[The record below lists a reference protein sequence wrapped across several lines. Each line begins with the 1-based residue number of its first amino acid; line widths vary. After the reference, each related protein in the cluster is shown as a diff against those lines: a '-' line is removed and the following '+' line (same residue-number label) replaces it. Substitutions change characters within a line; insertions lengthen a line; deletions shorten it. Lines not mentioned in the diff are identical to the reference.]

1 MPPQTTSYPM
11 RKLIIR
17 ASLLSAVLLTSS
29 VPKPAAAQS
38 MNSWMGT
45 SSGTW
50 STAGNWSLGVAP
62 STSPISIADYPGT
75 ASLQHTIDLAGATGR
90 VSYGNIFDFVA
101 GGVGYTFTGTAG
113 SVSGFFIRA
122 GGPVN
127 GIVNND
133 DNAQTFNVPIKLT
146 SNSGI
151 AGAGAGMTFNAAAGD
166 LIFNGNN
173 NAPATPWTINLN
185 GASNL
190 TFTGSANITIGSSG
204 PGQIVNTNVGT
215 FSGIVKNGTGTL
227 TLGGTVANTY
237 NGTTILNQGIIL
249 AQKANAFGTGGL
261 QLNGGTL
268 KTGGFGQ
275 SLGTLDLEGSATLD
289 FGAGVSALSLANS
302 SAVAW
307 GSGLTLSLVNWTAG
321 TDTLRVGTDATG
333 LTASQLSEIIFSDL
347 PGSPGAQI
355 DANGFITPMSVPEP
369 SAFGLA
375 FLGGL
380 ALTARVLSRR
390 RLD

>member
-1 MPPQTTSYPM
+1 MPYRM
-11 RKLIIR
+11 RITRL
-17 ASLLSAVLLTSS
+17 SFLSAALLTSS
-29 VPKPAAAQS
+29 LPTLAPAQTI
-38 MNSWMGT
+38 NSWIST

-50 STAGNWSLGVAP
+50 STAGNWSLAQAP
-62 STSPISIADYPGT
+62 SASSPLPISAADYPGT

-90 VSYGNIFDFVA
+90 VCYGNIFDFLA
-101 GGVGYTFTGTAG
+101 GGVGYTFNGTAG
-113 SVSGFFIRA
+113 TVSGFFLRA

-127 GIVNND
+127 GIINND

-146 SNSGI
+146 SFSGI

-204 PGQIVNTNVGT
+204 PGQIVNTNSVNP
-215 FSGIVKNGTGTL
+215 SGIVKNGAGTL

-237 NGTTILNQGIIL
+237 NGTTILNQGTIQG
-249 AQKANAFGTGGL
+249 QKANAFGTGGL
-261 QLNGGTL
+261 QLNGGIL
-268 KTGGFGQ
+268 GTGGFSD
-275 SLGTLDLEGSATLD
+275 SLGTLDLEGSAAID
-289 FGAGVSALSLANS
+289 FGAGASALSFANS

-307 GSGLTLSLVNWTAG
+307 GTGLTLSLVNWTSG
-321 TDTLRVGTDATG
+321 SDTLRVGIDGTG
-333 LTASQLSEIIFSDL
+333 LTASQLSELIFSDL

-355 DANGFITPMSVPEP
+355 DANGFITPLVVPEP
-369 SAFGLA
+369 SAMVLVFLGLA
-375 FLGGL
+375 VTTRR
-380 ALTARVLSRR
+380 LTRRVLV
-390 RLD
+390 

>member
-1 MPPQTTSYPM
+1 M
-11 RKLIIR
+11 RKLITR
-17 ASLLSAVLLTSS
+17 ASLISAALLTSS
-29 VPKPAAAQS
+29 VQQLAFAQS
-38 MNSWMGT
+38 VNSWNST

-75 ASLQHTIDLAGATGR
+75 ATLQHTIDLAGATGR
-90 VSYGNIFDFVA
+90 VSYGNIFDLVA
-101 GGVGYTFTGTAG
+101 GGVGYTFSGTAG
-113 SVSGFFIRA
+113 TVSGFFIRA

-127 GIVNND
+127 GIINND
-133 DNAQTFNVPIKLT
+133 DNAQTFNVPVKLT

-261 QLNGGTL
+261 QLSGGTF
-268 KTGGFGQ
+268 KTGGFSQ
-275 SLGTLDLEGSATLD
+275 SLGTLDLEGTATID
-289 FGAGVSALSLANS
+289 FGAGASALSLANS
-302 SAVAW
+302 SGVAW
-307 GSGLTLSLVNWTAG
+307 GTGLTLNLLNWTSG
-321 TDTLRVGTDATG
+321 SDTLRVGTDATG

-347 PGSPGAQI
+347 PGTPGAQI
-355 DANGFITPMSVPEP
+355 DANGFITPMAVPEP
-369 SAFGLA
+369 STFGFA
-375 FLGGL
+375 ILGAL
-380 ALTARVLSRR
+380 ALASRAISRR